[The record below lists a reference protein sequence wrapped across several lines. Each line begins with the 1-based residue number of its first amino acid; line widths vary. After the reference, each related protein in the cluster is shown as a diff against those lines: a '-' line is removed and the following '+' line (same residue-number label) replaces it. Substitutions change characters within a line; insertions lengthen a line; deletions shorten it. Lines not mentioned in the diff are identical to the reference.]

1 MEQHADRKHICKSC
15 GKRFMTTNALNLHSR
30 VHASSPKFSC
40 AVCSR
45 LFRIATDWKRH
56 ERTCRNVHNQV
67 STTFSQTRAK
77 EATEKNIRRRI
88 RVKPATK
95 KGQKAEEVVDGTE
108 EQGIAENTRFF
119 NILEDGQTVT
129 YEYIEEES
137 LGKKVYSNRN

>member
-1 MEQHADRKHICKSC
+1 MEQHADRKHICKTC
-15 GKRFMTTNALNLHSR
+15 GKRFMTINALNLHSR

-56 ERTCRNVHNQV
+56 ERTCRNLHNQV
-67 STTFSQTRAK
+67 STTFSQARAN
-77 EATEKNIRRRI
+77 ETTEKNVRRRI

-95 KGQKAEEVVDGTE
+95 KVQKPEEVVDGPV
-108 EQGIAENTRFF
+108 EQDIAENTRFF

-137 LGKKVYSNRN
+137 LGKNVYYNGN